1 MNSQQF
7 HLVCLS
13 LLLLFFVRLSHLSL
27 ADVGTTAS
35 YAPPY
40 IPTACSG
47 NDGSQFPSS
56 NLFAAAGE
64 GIWDNGAACGRQYLV
79 RCISAA
85 APKSYNPS
93 QTIQVKIV
101 DRAQTSASRPS
112 RGGATMVLST
122 TAFGAIAN
130 GSPPSINIE
139 FQQRWRGL
147 CNIHLQFHHPWF
159 LAVILIRCC
168 TNLVLMQLQKMQMEN
183 PEGSIIVCMHQV
195 VWVLGS
201 FEIGVVAE
209 KLGKSRKYQA
219 ILCIG
224 AVEPNERAGGE
235 QNRL

>member
-1 MNSQQF
+1 MNPQQF
-7 HLVCLS
+7 LLVCLS
-13 LLLLFFVRLSHLSL
+13 LFLPFFTHLSL
-27 ADVGTTAS
+27 ADVGTAAS

-85 APKSYNPS
+85 APNSCNPS

-112 RGGATMVLST
+112 RGGTTMVLSA

-139 FQQRWRGL
+139 FQQRSAAQGIEEIAGKDWEEEHQEAGE
-147 CNIHLQFHHPWF
+147 CNSLNIRRRSGASLKVEEFFALWSVCLHVFTEEEQ
-159 LAVILIRCC
+159 LAV
-168 TNLVLMQLQKMQMEN
+168 
-183 PEGSIIVCMHQV
+183 
-195 VWVLGS
+195 
-201 FEIGVVAE
+201 
-209 KLGKSRKYQA
+209 
-219 ILCIG
+219 
-224 AVEPNERAGGE
+224 
-235 QNRL
+235 

>member
-1 MNSQQF
+1 MYVKIIRTFSLCRKRMSMNPQQF
-7 HLVCLS
+7 LLVCLS
-13 LLLLFFVRLSHLSL
+13 LFLLFFTHISHLSL

-40 IPTACSG
+40 IPTSCSG

-85 APKSYNPS
+85 APNSCNPS

-112 RGGATMVLST
+112 RGGTTMVLST

-139 FQQRWRGL
+139 FQQ
-147 CNIHLQFHHPWF
+147 
-159 LAVILIRCC
+159 
-168 TNLVLMQLQKMQMEN
+168 
-183 PEGSIIVCMHQV
+183 
-195 VWVLGS
+195 
-201 FEIGVVAE
+201 
-209 KLGKSRKYQA
+209 
-219 ILCIG
+219 
-224 AVEPNERAGGE
+224 
-235 QNRL
+235 

>member
-1 MNSQQF
+1 MGKISTLRTHSSSGAPFATHSSSCRRHTQQKRKHTQKQHQPRRQHQHPSVGSSLYSLNTSIADNGKRMSMNPQQF
-7 HLVCLS
+7 LLVCLS
-13 LLLLFFVRLSHLSL
+13 LFLLFFTHLSHLSL

-85 APKSYNPS
+85 APNSCNPS

-112 RGGATMVLST
+112 RGGTTMVLST

-139 FQQRWRGL
+139 FQQGL
-147 CNIHLQFHHPWF
+147 KWTTAKDIY
-159 LAVILIRCC
+159 V
-168 TNLVLMQLQKMQMEN
+168 
-183 PEGSIIVCMHQV
+183 
-195 VWVLGS
+195 
-201 FEIGVVAE
+201 
-209 KLGKSRKYQA
+209 
-219 ILCIG
+219 
-224 AVEPNERAGGE
+224 
-235 QNRL
+235 